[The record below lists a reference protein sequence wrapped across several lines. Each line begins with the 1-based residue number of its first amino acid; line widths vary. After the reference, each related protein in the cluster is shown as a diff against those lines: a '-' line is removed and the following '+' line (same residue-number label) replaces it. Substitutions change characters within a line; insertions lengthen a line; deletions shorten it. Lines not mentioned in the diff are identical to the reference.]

1 MPPATWS
8 GAFFVGLGR
17 GGNTWRRFAIHTMT
31 ANRPPGLIQRYREEL
46 EVRHYARRTMKNYE
60 QWLRRFLRFHTSHAT
75 QGKWGALM

>member
-1 MPPATWS
+1 
-8 GAFFVGLGR
+8 
-17 GGNTWRRFAIHTMT
+17 MT

-75 QGKWGALM
+75 QGKWGALR